1 MTVSP
6 LDSELYGGLL
16 SDGEVA
22 ALFSDAAQLS
32 AMLRV
37 EAALARVQGRL
48 GVIPKEAAERISE
61 VAESFAPEPASLAAA
76 TAEAGIPVPALVA
89 ALRDAIGDPA
99 ANHVHW
105 GATSQDII
113 DTGLVLRL
121 RTALEILEQR
131 LAALTES
138 LAVLSLSTSPV
149 SMMS

>member
-16 SDGEVA
+16 SDGVA

-76 TAEAGIPVPALVA
+76 TTEAGIPVPALVA

-138 LAVLSLSTSPV
+138 LAVLARQQP
-149 SMMS
+149 